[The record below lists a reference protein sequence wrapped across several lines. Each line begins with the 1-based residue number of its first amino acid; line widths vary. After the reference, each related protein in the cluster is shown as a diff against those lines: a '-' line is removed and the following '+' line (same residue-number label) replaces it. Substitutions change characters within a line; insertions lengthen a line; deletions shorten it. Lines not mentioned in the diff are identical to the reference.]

1 MYSKNSLCSIRFA
14 LCRHFKQ
21 ELNIDIIKDTEF
33 NEANRIYEAQCVE
46 LKKQGLAKTEHKPP
60 IADEDIKKLYRCG
73 VFNTEN
79 PTTLQNKVFFEI
91 MLFFCRRGRQNLR
104 QLKKTD
110 FEIKVNSQ
118 GKRCVLKTTDELT
131 KNHRAHDVQ
140 AEEGGMMIANDGPFC
155 PVSSFEKYLSVLNPM
170 NEYLFQRPKKSA
182 GEGEIWYDNM
192 VVGENTLG
200 KKMKVISHQAKLS
213 TIYTNHS
220 IRATTITI
228 LDRSGFE
235 ARHIMSVSGHR
246 NESSIKTYS
255 KTDTNTKTNMAGS
268 LMAVIDNNKNHVVA
282 SEAGENDR
290 NEELGLLTNSREESI
305 LRDLDL
311 NAQTHNHCNQ
321 SPKQFNFYNC
331 TVTFL

>member
-1 MYSKNSLCSIRFA
+1 MSEENITQLLNDKDSENTKKLTKHHRLIFESYLKEKNIRNPSTAVELAAVLRKFYAEARKKDGQMYSKNSLCSIRFA

-79 PTTLQNKVFFEI
+79 PTTLQNEVFFEI

-118 GKRCVLKTTDELT
+118 GKRCVVKTTDELT

-155 PVSSFEKYLSVLNPM
+155 PVSSFEKCLSVLNPM
-170 NEYLFQRPKKSA
+170 NEYLFQRPKSS

-192 VVGENTLG
+192 VSGENTLG
-200 KKMKVISHQAKLS
+200 HL
-213 TIYTNHS
+213 TP
-220 IRATTITI
+220 
-228 LDRSGFE
+228 SG
-235 ARHIMSVSGHR
+235 V
-246 NESSIKTYS
+246 
-255 KTDTNTKTNMAGS
+255 
-268 LMAVIDNNKNHVVA
+268 VNNIHK
-282 SEAGENDR
+282 SF
-290 NEELGLLTNSREESI
+290 
-305 LRDLDL
+305 
-311 NAQTHNHCNQ
+311 NQ
-321 SPKQFNFYNC
+321 SEDDNYTRQKWI
-331 TVTFL
+331 

>member
-1 MYSKNSLCSIRFA
+1 MREENITQLLNDKDSENTKKLTKHHRLIFESYLKEKNIRNPSTAVELAAVLRKFYAEARKKDGQMYSKNSLCSIRFA

-118 GKRCVLKTTDELT
+118 GKRCVVKTTDELT
-131 KNHRAHDVQ
+131 KHHRAHDVQ
-140 AEEGGMMIANDGPFC
+140 AEEGGMMIANNGPFC
-155 PVSSFEKYLSVLNPM
+155 PVSSFEKLNPM
-170 NEYLFQRPKKSA
+170 NEYLFQRPKSS

-192 VVGENTLG
+192 AVGENTLG
-200 KKMKVISHQAKLS
+200 KKMKVISHKAELS

-220 IRATTITI
+220 IGATPTTI
-228 LDRSGFE
+228 LD
-235 ARHIMSVSGHR
+235 
-246 NESSIKTYS
+246 
-255 KTDTNTKTNMAGS
+255 
-268 LMAVIDNNKNHVVA
+268 
-282 SEAGENDR
+282 
-290 NEELGLLTNSREESI
+290 
-305 LRDLDL
+305 
-311 NAQTHNHCNQ
+311 
-321 SPKQFNFYNC
+321 
-331 TVTFL
+331 